1 MGKKDKSNFK
11 TPEGYFDSFNERLMQ
26 KLHTDQA
33 TEKLSYLPESDGF
46 RTPVGYF
53 EGVDK
58 KVLSQVREKETKV
71 ITLNAYRKYFYGAA
85 AVAAI
90 ILLFFGLNL
99 KTESPV
105 AFEDLASTEIDTYL
119 ENTELDLTYYEWAE
133 LVSLEDA
140 QLNDIMDTPLEAENI
155 LEYLDENI
163 EDIEELNLNFEDY
176 E

>member
-11 TPEGYFDSFNERLMQ
+11 TPEGYFDNFNERLMQ
-26 KLHTDQA
+26 KLHADEA
-33 TEKLSYLPESDGF
+33 IEKLSYLPESDGF
-46 RTPVGYF
+46 HIPKGYF
-53 EGVDK
+53 KSVDK
-58 KVLSQVREKETKV
+58 KVLSQIREKDTKV
-71 ITLNAYRKYFYGAA
+71 IQLSSYRKYFYGAA
-85 AVAAI
+85 AVAAAL
-90 ILLFFGLNL
+90 LLFFGLNL
-99 KTESPV
+99 QKESPV
-105 AFEDLASTEIDTYL
+105 AFEDLASAEIDAYL

-140 QLNDIMDTPLEAENI
+140 ELSDVMDTPLETENI